1 MDKKTFC
8 KRVAI
13 GIAIVT
19 AIVMLIIGLCFGKVI
34 EGSLF
39 AEVSK
44 WIVMTLVLIG
54 ILEGF
59 AYFLAPLIWH
69 FWIDPERKEK
79 VETPTE
85 KMRREI
91 RENEGLLEDSCA
103 SSTCA
108 YRGQNICTVRN
119 GEFCP
124 MYIKKK

>member
-8 KRVAI
+8 KRVALW
-13 GIAIVT
+13 IAIIT
-19 AIVMLIIGLCFGKVI
+19 AIVFLVIGLCFGKVI

-39 AEVSK
+39 AEVAK
-44 WIVMTLVLIG
+44 WVVMWLVVTG

-69 FWIDPERKEK
+69 FYIDPDRKEK
-79 VETPTE
+79 VETPVE

-103 SSTCA
+103 SSACA
-108 YRGQNICTVRN
+108 YRGQNICIVKN